1 MSYLHFFSALTD
13 TIVAFAI
20 SGGYIALFALMF
32 LEGIPLLG
40 IAIPGHVAIIS
51 AGFLV
56 GTGVLSPWTVLL
68 IGTIGAMLGDYL
80 SYILGK
86 IFGWPLIEK
95 LRPFFF
101 VSESVIVKA
110 RTILEKHTGKALVF
124 GRFNPVT
131 RGLMPFFVGAN
142 KTNAKHFWLWNTV
155 GTLLWIGSSIIIGY
169 AVSLGFHAVEG
180 WASKALLIAIIG
192 AILIIW
198 GYRFVNIRFHIFKR
212 YELFVLGLNIASLL
226 VFFRMIEDA
235 YSATPFLASFDL
247 YINGLMNALVIH
259 TGPWMLQSAAWIS
272 AFGGNVMMVLL
283 AVVGGMVLA
292 THRKW
297 RSVVILLC
305 SVGSTAFFTGW
316 FKDFIGRFRPENYLT
331 PHSGGALNFLFD
343 TQHIFNDPSFPSAHA
358 AFAAAFFLAITY
370 LIVPRIK
377 SLIAREL
384 VILGAVVLT
393 IVIGLSRLV
402 LSVHWASDV
411 IAGWSLGIFCATA
424 SILFV
429 RYVGTLLV
437 GKVQ

>member
-1 MSYLHFFSALTD
+1 MSYIHFFSALTD
-13 TIVAFAI
+13 TIVAFAV
-20 SGGYIALFALMF
+20 SGGYIALFVLMF

-51 AGFLV
+51 AGFLA
-56 GTGVLSPWTVLL
+56 GTGVLSPWTVLVV
-68 IGTIGAMLGDYL
+68 GTIGAALGDYL
-80 SYILGK
+80 SYLLGRF
-86 IFGWPLIEK
+86 FGWPLIER

-110 RTILEKHTGKALVF
+110 RKILEKHTGKALVF

-142 KTNAKHFWLWNTV
+142 KTNAKHFWIWNTV
-155 GTLLWIGSSIIIGY
+155 GTFLWIGVSVVIGY
-169 AVSLGFHAVEG
+169 AISLGFHAAEG
-180 WASKALLIAIIG
+180 LASKALLMAIIA

-198 GYRFVNIRFHIFKR
+198 GYRFVNVRFHIFKR

-247 YINGLMNALVIH
+247 YVNAFMNNLVAS
-259 TGPWMLQSAAWIS
+259 TGPWLLQVAAWVS
-272 AFGGNVMMVLL
+272 ALGGTIMMALL
-283 AVVGGMVLA
+283 TVVGGIVLA

-297 RSVVILLC
+297 RSVIILLC
-305 SVGSTAFFTGW
+305 SVGSTAFMAGW
-316 FKDFIGRFRPENYLT
+316 FKDFIGRIRPENYLT
-331 PHSGGALNFLFD
+331 PHSGGFLHFLFD
-343 TQHIFNDPSFPSAHA
+343 TQRIFNDPSFPSAHA
-358 AFAAAFFLAITY
+358 AFAAAFFVAITY
-370 LIVPRIK
+370 LVAPRIK
-377 SLIAREL
+377 SLVAREL

-393 IVIGLSRLV
+393 IVIGLSRLI

-411 IAGWSLGIFCATA
+411 IAGWALGMFCATA